1 LVPDVKHMTFW
12 DGDGALQALQEFLTR
27 HPIQR

>member
-1 LVPDVKHMTFW
+1 VKHMTFW
-12 DGDGALQALQEFLTR
+12 DGDGALIALQDFLTR